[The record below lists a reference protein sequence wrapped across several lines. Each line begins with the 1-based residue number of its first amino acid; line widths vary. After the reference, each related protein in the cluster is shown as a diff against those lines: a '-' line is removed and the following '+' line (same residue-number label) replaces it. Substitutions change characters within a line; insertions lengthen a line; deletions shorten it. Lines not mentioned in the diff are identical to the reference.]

1 MRQAGNNSGMEK
13 PERESNPQPYCY
25 RSTVFATA
33 ALCLPVSY
41 LLIINLLLQ
50 KVNRPV
56 LPMIRSHLAL
66 CQRLMR
72 ILWMISELLHWILR
86 KIQYIITM
94 CIHIL
99 TQLQIRFSVECF
111 TEWLTRP
118 DREDLFFFQHW
129 NRAHNYSHA
138 WLQMPAYLC
147 QFGPV
152 RICASIPHRCLS
164 LHRFPGSHTWAF
176 LSMPAPERNHSCTIG
191 LHVLW
196 LWQPSGILLI
206 LFYFI
211 NTDSYLVVGWG
222 CCWGRGL
229 WDRGQGCFPGI
240 KDFLA
245 AY

>member
-1 MRQAGNNSGMEK
+1 MNNSGMEK

-41 LLIINLLLQ
+41 MLIINLLLQ
-50 KVNRPV
+50 KVNRTGFTDDQITFGIVPAV
-56 LPMIRSHLAL
+56 NVNSVDDFLTAALNSEENTAYYYHVHPYPQSVADQVFCWMFHRVTHSSWQRRS
-66 CQRLMR
+66 
-72 ILWMISELLHWILR
+72 
-86 KIQYIITM
+86 
-94 CIHIL
+94 
-99 TQLQIRFSVECF
+99 F
-111 TEWLTRP
+111 
-118 DREDLFFFQHW
+118 FFFQHC
-129 NRAHNYSHA
+129 NSAHNYSHA

-152 RICASIPHRCLS
+152 RICTSTPHRCLS

-211 NTDSYLVVGWG
+211 YTDSYLVVGWG
-222 CCWGRGL
+222 YCWGWGL